1 MQRQN
6 PVDAGAVLW
15 KSVKIVA
22 GPAARPHSAG
32 FISVGDV
39 AVDDCVVAH
48 FFNIAQNKVCTRF
61 DGDFRNI
68 ACGIECALT
77 VCQDGAV
84 DNGQRILSKEEIT
97 VSDLDV
103 RIFIRPNVWT
113 YGNASSRTG
122 CHVIGNNQSAR
133 CAARHRRRSDGIG
146 PVKSALRSEVQ
157 IAVVLHIDIRVDH
170 VVLRIDFSLDVVFLG
185 RFSVVSDDK
194 VSAVQV
200 GFLCLQTAAVDL
212 DETVVNGEFSGFN
225 ISRVVHISFGHN
237 DIVPNRR
244 AGVIVFAVR
253 LNRQDVS
260 FLEAG
265 VIRRS
270 AALNRH
276 IVIFRFALVV
286 ECPGNKG
293 IGNLGSV
300 NFTLIGLVT
309 GYNILVVNGLFASF
323 FSSGRAS
330 DLYGLVVPDRGA

>member
-1 MQRQN
+1 MGQCIE
-6 PVDAGAVLW
+6 VLTCPA
-15 KSVKIVA
+15 A
-22 GPAARPHSAG
+22 GPHSVSLVSAG
-32 FISVGDV
+32 NV
-39 AVDDCVVAH
+39 AVDNRVVAH
-48 FFNIAQNKVCTRF
+48 LFDIAENKVRTRF
-61 DGDFRNI
+61 DGHFRNI

-84 DNGQRILSKEEIT
+84 NNGQRVFSEIQIT

-146 PVKSALRSEVQ
+146 PVKAACRSEIEISV
-157 IAVVLHIDIRVDH
+157 IFHVDVRVDH
-170 VVLRIDFSLDVVFLG
+170 VVLRIDFSLDVVFFG
-185 RFSVVSDDK
+185 RFSVVSDNK
-194 VSAVQV
+194 VSAVKI
-200 GFLCLQTAAVDL
+200 GFLGFQTAAVNL
-212 DETVVNGEFSGFN
+212 DETVVNGEFAGLN
-225 ISRVVHISFGHN
+225 ISRVVHVAARN
-237 DIVPNRR
+237 NNVVPDRR

-253 LNRQDVS
+253 VNRQDVS

-270 AALNRH
+270 SALNRH

-323 FSSGRAS
+323 FRSGRAS
-330 DLYGLVVPDRGA
+330 DLYGLVVPDRGT